1 VRLDAAAPNAWTTE
15 HYVTKERWHAFADV
29 GRKDNGGPAT
39 STPSPAERSRSPTPA
54 RRGSRHQPLPTVS
67 RMAV

>member
-29 GRKDNGGPAT
+29 GRKDNG
-39 STPSPAERSRSPTPA
+39 SPGDIYAAA
-54 RRGSRHQPLPTVS
+54 RGTVALTDAGSKGSLVTIRYRP
-67 RMAV
+67 